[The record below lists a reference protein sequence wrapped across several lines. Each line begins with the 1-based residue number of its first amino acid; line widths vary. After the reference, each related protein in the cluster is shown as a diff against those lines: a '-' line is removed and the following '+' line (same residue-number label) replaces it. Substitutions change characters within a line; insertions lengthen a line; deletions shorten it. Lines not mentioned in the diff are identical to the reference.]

1 MTKRIALIAVC
12 TAFGALGGESALA
25 QAPAAPLND
34 HYLQSLRLNE
44 PGKRLERTDTLR
56 DIRDTT
62 SATVQGDMFNPPS
75 AGGPAEPTVCQG
87 AGYGKTVWYDFYPD
101 VNGLARIRTGG
112 FDTAVSVM
120 PFNRTSGVPNVDRR
134 LCFNESSSTSEEVF
148 VEVRRGGAYTI
159 QLGGVNGAAGSL
171 EFLFDFLADT
181 DADGVLDDADR
192 CRTVAGSGRDGC
204 PPRLRADVT
213 LRARP
218 TPTGIEIVRLAVTAS
233 RGSRVAVSCGL
244 ACARQVKRAR
254 GGTVSFGAL
263 SGRDLGAG
271 TSLVVRVTRKGAIG
285 TYVAYRITSGNFKKI
300 ERCMNPGSSTPR
312 RRCG

>member
-1 MTKRIALIAVC
+1 M
-12 TAFGALGGESALA
+12 A

-34 HYLQSLRLNE
+34 NYLQSLRLNE

-62 SATVQGDMFNPPS
+62 NASVQGDLFSPPQS
-75 AGGPAEPTVCQG
+75 GAPAEPTVCQG
-87 AGYGKTVWYDFYPD
+87 VGYGKTVWYDFYPD

-112 FDTAVSVM
+112 FDTSVSVM
-120 PFNRTSGVPNVDRR
+120 PFNRTSGVPNLDRR

-148 VEVRRGGAYTI
+148 VEVRRRGSYTI
-159 QLGGVNGAAGSL
+159 QLGGVGNAAGSL

-192 CRTVAGSGRDGC
+192 CRTVAGSRKDGC
-204 PPRLRADVT
+204 PPRLRANAV

-218 TPTGIEIVRLAVTAS
+218 TPTGIEIVGLAVTAT
-233 RGSRVAVSCGL
+233 RGSRVAVSCGPG
-244 ACARQVKRAR
+244 CPRQVKRAR
-254 GGTVSFGAL
+254 GTLSFGAL
-263 SGRDLGAG
+263 NGRQLGAG

-285 TYVAYRITSGNFKKI
+285 AYVAYQITSGNFKKI
-300 ERCMNPGSSTPR
+300 ERCMNPGSTRPR

>member
-12 TAFGALGGESALA
+12 TAFGALAGESALA
-25 QAPAAPLND
+25 QAPAAPVND

-44 PGKRLERTDTLR
+44 PGRQLERSDTLR

-62 SATVQGDMFNPPS
+62 NATVQGDLFSPPQS
-75 AGGPAEPTVCQG
+75 GGPAEPTVCGG

-101 VNGLARIRTGG
+101 VNGLARIRTNG

-120 PFNRTSGVPNVDRR
+120 PFNRTTGVPSVGRR
-134 LCFNESSSTSEEVF
+134 LCFNELTSTNEEALVQ
-148 VEVRRGGAYTI
+148 VQRGDSYTI
-159 QLGGVNGAAGSL
+159 QIGGVNNASGSL
-171 EFLFDFLADT
+171 EFLFDFLADV
-181 DADGVLDDADR
+181 DGDGVLDDADR
-192 CRTVAGSGRDGC
+192 CRTVAGTRKDGC

-218 TPTGIEIVRLAVTAS
+218 TATGIEIVRLAVTAS
-233 RGSRVAVSCGL
+233 RGSRVAVTCGL
-244 ACARQVKRAR
+244 ACRRQVKRAR
-254 GGTVSFGAL
+254 SRTLVFGAL

-285 TYVAYRITSGNFKKI
+285 AYVAYRITSGNFKKI
-300 ERCMNPGSSTPR
+300 ERCMNPGSSKPR